1 MYKKIDQELIE
12 KKADFITEKYT
23 LEDKIAGY
31 VDIIEIAKSNG
42 FLVGNA
48 NISDDSDGFI
58 AIDEN
63 EGTVFGMPTSKLIAV
78 NSNKSIEWKRFIIA
92 HELGHY
98 FLHYVD
104 NASEYDGMYA
114 MREHK
119 KGKDDMENDADFFA
133 ACLLMPRNIFTKRF
147 HQLKEQLKEKEDVYN
162 LALLLSKEF
171 LVTLVMAERRIQELG
186 LV

>member
-1 MYKKIDQELIE
+1 MDKMIKRELIE
-12 KKADFITEKYT
+12 KKANAITEKYT
-23 LEDKIAGY
+23 LEDKTEGY
-31 VDIIEIAKSNG
+31 VDVIEIAKSNG

-63 EGTVFGMPTSKLIAV
+63 VGEVFGMPTSKLIVV
-78 NSNKSIEWKRFIIA
+78 NANRSIEWKRFIIA

-104 NASEYDGMYA
+104 NASDYNGMYA

-119 KGKDDMENDADFFA
+119 KGKDDIENDADFFA
-133 ACLLMPRNIFTKRF
+133 ACLLMPKKIFEERF
-147 HQLKEQLKEKEDVYN
+147 NQLKDEENVYN
-162 LALLLSKEF
+162 ISLLLSKEF
-171 LVTLVMAERRIQELG
+171 VVTQIMAERRIKELG
-186 LV
+186 LLY